1 MISITMQ
8 TKQRE
13 KKKIKLWTVVFWIA
27 LWQAGSMALHSEILL
42 ASPLSVG
49 RCLILLLGEGT
60 FWRRIW
66 FSFGRIASGFFA
78 AAGLGIL
85 LSAAARRISLVKD
98 LLALPVAALKA
109 TPVASFV
116 VLVLIWLPSRNL
128 SVLISFIMAFPIV
141 YTNLLEGFENLD
153 GKLLEMAQ
161 VFAMPVGK
169 KLYYLYFAGLLPYF
183 RSACAVAIGMSW
195 KAGIAAELIGIPGG
209 SIGESLYNAK
219 IYLETPSLFAWT
231 IVIITVSV
239 LFEKGFCFC
248 LKLAARGLGDV

>member
-1 MISITMQ
+1 M
-8 TKQRE
+8 
-13 KKKIKLWTVVFWIA
+13 
-27 LWQAGSMALHSEILL
+27 
-42 ASPLSVG
+42 
-49 RCLILLLGEGT
+49 
-60 FWRRIW
+60 
-66 FSFGRIASGFFA
+66 
-78 AAGLGIL
+78 
-85 LSAAARRISLVKD
+85 KD

-153 GKLLEMAQ
+153 GKLIQMAQ
-161 VFAMPVGK
+161 VFAMPVRK